1 MAATLVG
8 TVGIHGI
15 DDDETGMIVN
25 ALDDTSKVQ
34 TNWLKDKSGERI
46 GCADYDE
53 SMEIT
58 IKGAIAST
66 SGWSQKLSAEITM
79 GNTIAATHLNAGS
92 AGQTLIREVQRTR
105 TNEGWQEIS
114 VTAETLPFFP
124 SGT

>member
-15 DDDETGMIVN
+15 DDDETGMIIN
-25 ALDDTSKVQ
+25 ALDDTSKMQ
-34 TNWLKDKSGERI
+34 TNWMKDKSGERV

-53 SMEIT
+53 SMEMT
-58 IKGAIAST
+58 IKGSIAST
-66 SGWSQKLSAEITM
+66 SPWSQKLSAEISMT
-79 GNTIAATHLNAGS
+79 NTIAATHLNAS
-92 AGQTLIREVQRTR
+92 STGQTLIREVQRTR

-114 VTAETLPFFP
+114 VTAEMLPFFP

>member
-25 ALDDTSKVQ
+25 ALDDTSKMQ
-34 TNWLKDKSGERI
+34 TNWMKDKSGERV

-53 SMEIT
+53 SMEMT
-58 IKGAIAST
+58 IKGSITAT
-66 SGWSQKLSAEITM
+66 SGWSQKLSAEISMT
-79 GNTIAATHLNAGS
+79 NTIAATHLNAS
-92 AGQTLIREVQRTR
+92 STGQTLIREVQRTR

-114 VTAETLPFFP
+114 VTAEMLPFFP
-124 SGT
+124 S

>member
-15 DDDETGMIVN
+15 DDDETGMIIN
-25 ALDDTSKVQ
+25 ALDDTSKMQ
-34 TNWLKDKSGERI
+34 TNWLKDKIGERI

-58 IKGAIAST
+58 IKGAITAT
-66 SGWSQKLSAEITM
+66 SGWSQKLSAEISMT
-79 GNTIAATHLNAGS
+79 NTIAATHLNASS
-92 AGQTLIREVQRTR
+92 AGQTLIREVQRNR

-114 VTAETLPFFP
+114 ATAEMLPFFP